1 MAVAIKR
8 KNKEEENWKIL
19 FDQIVKGN
27 VIPII
32 GPEMVEL
39 GKTTSTQKIIDVFSE
54 ACGIDSGDKESFSQL
69 IYDSKFQIEF
79 EDDDIH
85 SLINN
90 NIPVSY
96 THLTLPTTSRV

>member
-39 GKTTSTQKIIDVFSE
+39 GKTTSTN
-54 ACGIDSGDKESFSQL
+54 AH
-69 IYDSKFQIEF
+69 
-79 EDDDIH
+79 H
-85 SLINN
+85 SLLAALCNEREAAI
-90 NIPVSY
+90 S
-96 THLTLPTTSRV
+96 